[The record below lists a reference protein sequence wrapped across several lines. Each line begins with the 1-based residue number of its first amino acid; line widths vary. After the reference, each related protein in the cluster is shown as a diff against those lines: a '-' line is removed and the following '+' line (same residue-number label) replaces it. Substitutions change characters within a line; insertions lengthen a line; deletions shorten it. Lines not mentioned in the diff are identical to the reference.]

1 MLNKN
6 EIFEI
11 IESIDKKELA
21 LEMVEES
28 LNFRGI
34 SGVVFAEMDIET
46 GDVKVNFRADYEFK
60 PEKEEGLWIA
70 KFTTENMDE
79 IPDDLEDKIENAE
92 DSVAEFYRTY
102 PEHGVEFFEEY
113 KLEEKMK
120 ELGVNK
126 IKLIKRKNQYS
137 RDEYEY
143 EVLEKEVIEDILDNL
158 DSTEVAREL
167 LEKAFEYEGISGRA
181 IAELDIQTGEISYYF
196 LKSHNFNLEPDLY
209 IALMSFDKV
218 QTMFDLS
225 DDYVLDNEE
234 MDELKELMDEDIH
247 GEDAMDYGEAYDAI
261 IEKYNINA
269 GERLRDYYL
278 EYVACEMDFDDDLKE
293 RLEDIYISH

>member
-34 SGVVFAEMDIET
+34 NGVVFAEMDIET

-79 IPDDLEDKIENAE
+79 IPDDLEDKIENVE

-102 PEHGVEFFEEY
+102 PEHSVEFFEDYE
-113 KLEEKMK
+113 LDEKMK
-120 ELGVNK
+120 ELGIYPTTK
-126 IKLIKRKNQYS
+126 
-137 RDEYEY
+137 
-143 EVLEKEVIEDILDNL
+143 VL
-158 DSTEVAREL
+158 
-167 LEKAFEYEGISGRA
+167 
-181 IAELDIQTGEISYYF
+181 
-196 LKSHNFNLEPDLY
+196 LK
-209 IALMSFDKV
+209 
-218 QTMFDLS
+218 Q
-225 DDYVLDNEE
+225 
-234 MDELKELMDEDIH
+234 
-247 GEDAMDYGEAYDAI
+247 
-261 IEKYNINA
+261 
-269 GERLRDYYL
+269 
-278 EYVACEMDFDDDLKE
+278 
-293 RLEDIYISH
+293 